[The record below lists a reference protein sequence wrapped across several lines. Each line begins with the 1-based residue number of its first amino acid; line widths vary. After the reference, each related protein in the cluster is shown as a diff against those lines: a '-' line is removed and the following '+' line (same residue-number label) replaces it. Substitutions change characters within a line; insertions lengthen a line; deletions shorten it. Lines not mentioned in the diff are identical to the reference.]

1 MAGADTGG
9 GDGAAGH
16 GARGRPGINP
26 EPVAEAAP
34 ETAPEISLASGA
46 RGGAD
51 TDTGFQA
58 ASMAVPDIAADAA
71 PDAAEAGGGS
81 GEGHGAAGGGG
92 AAACA
97 PAGPDPEAQAVLR
110 WLRRLVT
117 ALAVVMGL
125 GILAVAAVLWVRLGP
140 GSQPAPAAL
149 PVLPAQ
155 IALPQG
161 ARAEAVT
168 FARDWLIV
176 VTDSGE
182 VLLFDR
188 DGALRQRIAAPQSP

>member
-1 MAGADTGG
+1 
-9 GDGAAGH
+9 
-16 GARGRPGINP
+16 
-26 EPVAEAAP
+26 
-34 ETAPEISLASGA
+34 
-46 RGGAD
+46 
-51 TDTGFQA
+51 
-58 ASMAVPDIAADAA
+58 MAVSECAADAA
-71 PDAAEAGGGS
+71 PQAASAAAPVPVPDAAMAAVGS
-81 GEGHGAAGGGG
+81 GEGHGAADGGG

-110 WLRRLVT
+110 WLRHLVT

-140 GSQPAPAAL
+140 GSQPTPAAL
-149 PVLPAQ
+149 PMLPAQ